1 MNNSS
6 NDSSESNDET
16 TLKNCLCGKPFK
28 GLTKYNIQV
37 HIDNCARKIPEKNT
51 TLDQFFLPRNRNP
64 SSSPSSA
71 SSSPSSSPQINFYS

>member
-28 GLTKYNIQV
+28 DLTKYNI
-37 HIDNCARKIPEKNT
+37 
-51 TLDQFFLPRNRNP
+51 
-64 SSSPSSA
+64 
-71 SSSPSSSPQINFYS
+71 